1 MYDEAVPALRR
12 LLGALSGSLD
22 KAQAHCAQSGTDPAA
37 LLNHRL
43 APDMWSLT
51 QQVQAATDNAR
62 RCMYRLT
69 GTEPVAMDDLEADFD
84 ALRRRIADTL
94 AVIEA
99 TPRDAIEAGRE
110 RLIKLPV
117 GDHVL
122 DMTGPDYLRHF
133 LLPNFYFHCTAAYA
147 IMRAKGVPLSKYD
160 FIGRF

>member
-1 MYDEAVPALRR
+1 MYEEAVPALRR
-12 LLGALSGSLD
+12 ALGALSGALE
-22 KAQAHCAQSGTDPAA
+22 KAQAHCAQTGADPAA

-69 GTEPVAMDDLEADFD
+69 GTEPVAMDNPEADFD
-84 ALRRRIADTL
+84 ALRTRIAGTL
-94 AVIEA
+94 ALIQA

-117 GDHVL
+117 GDQVL
-122 DMTGPDYLRHF
+122 DMAGPAYLRHF
-133 LLPNFYFHCTAAYA
+133 LLPNFYFHCTVAYA
-147 IMRAKGVPLSKYD
+147 IMRAAGVPLSKYD